1 MIRCTLLIHQIPRGD
16 AWRRAAE
23 SRSGTPPRLLGT
35 PVAAELARS
44 EGHGPVGRVLSRI
57 VAVRPDELRSLLL
70 SAAYFFFVLASYYVI
85 RPLRDEM
92 GVAGGVRNLPWMF
105 TGTLVA
111 MLLAHT
117 PFAAL
122 VARLPRRRFVALT
135 YRFFLLNVLL
145 FFALLRLLPAGQQ
158 VWVGRA
164 FFIWTSVFNLFVVS
178 TLWAVLV
185 DVFRSEQGKRL
196 FGFIAV
202 GGTLGAVIGARA
214 TATLAAPLGPVQ
226 LLLISAVLLEL
237 AVQCAL
243 RLIAPRAGVPGT
255 ATAAVDVERPIG
267 GSTFAGVL
275 HVLRSPYLLGI
286 ALYMLLYSMGS
297 TALYFHQ
304 AHFAEAI
311 TDRAARTVFFARI
324 DLWVNTIAA
333 LTQVFLTG
341 RIVRWLG
348 LPLTLGLLPLLTGA
362 GFVALGI
369 WPTLAV
375 FVVFQVSRRAGEYA
389 VARPAREALYT
400 VLSREDK
407 YKAKNFN
414 DTLVYR
420 VGDQAGA
427 WSYEGLLVKQLGL
440 GIAAISWLTVPL
452 AGAWLAIAVWL
463 GRRQAALAGGAA
475 AVPGPAGEPQAA
487 G

>member
-1 MIRCTLLIHQIPRGD
+1 M
-16 AWRRAAE
+16 
-23 SRSGTPPRLLGT
+23 
-35 PVAAELARS
+35 
-44 EGHGPVGRVLSRI
+44 
-57 VAVRPDELRSLLL
+57 VAVRPDELRPLLL

-92 GVAGGVRNLPWMF
+92 GVAGGVRNLPWLF
-105 TGTLVA
+105 LGTVVA
-111 MLLAHT
+111 MLLLHT

-122 VARLPRRRFVALT
+122 VARLPRRRFVTLT

-145 FFALLRLLPAGQQ
+145 FFALLRMVPADQQ

-164 FFIWTSVFNLFVVS
+164 FFIWTSVFNLFIVS

-202 GGTLGAVIGARA
+202 GGTVGAIAGAKT
-214 TATLAAPLGPVQ
+214 TALLAAPLGPVQ
-226 LLLISAVLLEL
+226 LLLVSAVLLEL
-237 AVQCAL
+237 AVQCAG
-243 RLIAPRAGVPGT
+243 RLIAPGTGVSRV
-255 ATAAVDVERPIG
+255 ATPAADPERPIG

-286 ALYMLLYSMGS
+286 ALYMLLYTIGS

-304 AHFAEAI
+304 ARFAEAFA
-311 TDRAARTVFFARI
+311 DRAARTVFFARI
-324 DLWVNTIAA
+324 DLWVNMLAA

-341 RIVRWLG
+341 RIIRWLG
-348 LPLTLGLLPLLTGA
+348 LPLTLGLLPLLTAA

-375 FVVFQVSRRAGEYA
+375 FVVFQVLRRAGEYA
-389 VARPAREALYT
+389 VGRPAREALYT
-400 VLSREDK
+400 VVSREDK

-420 VGDQAGA
+420 VGDQTAA
-427 WSYEGLLVKQLGL
+427 WSYDRLLVGALGL
-440 GIAAISWLTVPL
+440 GIAAISWVMVPL
-452 AGAWLAIAVWL
+452 AAAWLAIALWL
-463 GRRQAALAGGAA
+463 GRRQAALAAGAPQPTGGGGA
-475 AVPGPAGEPQAA
+475 
-487 G
+487 

>member
-1 MIRCTLLIHQIPRGD
+1 VVPERIEIGN
-16 AWRRAAE
+16 
-23 SRSGTPPRLLGT
+23 
-35 PVAAELARS
+35 
-44 EGHGPVGRVLSRI
+44 HGPFGRVLSRI
-57 VAVRPDELRSLLL
+57 VAVRPDEVPPLLL

-92 GVAGGVRNLPWMF
+92 GVAGGVRNLPWLF

-111 MLLAHT
+111 MLLVHT

-145 FFALLRLLPAGQQ
+145 FFALLHVLPANRQ

-164 FFIWTSVFNLFVVS
+164 FFIWASVFNLFVVS

-202 GGTLGAVIGARA
+202 GGTLGAVVGARI
-214 TATLAAPLGPVQ
+214 TAALAAPLGRVQ
-226 LLLISAVLLEL
+226 LLLLSAVFLEL

-243 RLIAPRAGVPGT
+243 GVIGRGVPAAS
-255 ATAAVDVERPIG
+255 ATTPVADAERPIG
-267 GSTFAGVL
+267 GSAFAGVL

-286 ALYMLLYSMGS
+286 ALYMLLYTVGS

-304 AHFAEAI
+304 AHFAEAF

-324 DLWVNTIAA
+324 DFWVNVLAA

-348 LPLTLGLLPLLTGA
+348 LPLTLALLPLLTAA

-420 VGDQAGA
+420 VGDQTAA
-427 WSYEGLLVKQLGL
+427 WSYDKLLVGALGL
-440 GIAAISWLTVPL
+440 GIAAISWVMVPL

-463 GRRQAALAGGAA
+463 GRRQGALAADSAARGAVA
-475 AVPGPAGEPQAA
+475 EPTGAG
-487 G
+487 

>member
-1 MIRCTLLIHQIPRGD
+1 
-16 AWRRAAE
+16 
-23 SRSGTPPRLLGT
+23 
-35 PVAAELARS
+35 
-44 EGHGPVGRVLSRI
+44 VLSRA
-57 VAVRPDELRSLLL
+57 VAVRPDELRPLLL

-164 FFIWTSVFNLFVVS
+164 FYIWTSVFNLFVVS

-202 GGTLGAVIGARA
+202 GGTLGAVVGAKT

-226 LLLISAVLLEL
+226 LLLLSAVLLEL

-243 RLIAPRAGVPGT
+243 RLLVTAPRAPT
-255 ATAAVDVERPIG
+255 ATPTADAERPIG

-304 AHFAEAI
+304 AHFAEAF

-324 DLWVNTIAA
+324 DLWVNVLAA

-348 LPLTLGLLPLLTGA
+348 LPLTLGLLPLLTAA

-463 GRRQAALAGGAA
+463 GRRQAALAGAA
-475 AVPGPAGEPQAA
+475 PVPGPVGEPQAA